1 MKENKIVF
9 IDNYRKKKRK
19 FPVLESNIEK
29 IERLI
34 EELEIRSKEILKMV
48 IEQKQRQKKF
58 FEVKN
63 LLRKLNN
70 KEDGGKSFPAIY
82 FYF

>member
-1 MKENKIVF
+1 VKENKIVF
-9 IDNYRKKKRK
+9 IDDYRKKKRK

-48 IEQKQRQKKF
+48 IELKTKTE
-58 FEVKN
+58 EVFRSQEFIEKI
-63 LLRKLNN
+63 
-70 KEDGGKSFPAIY
+70 E
-82 FYF
+82 

>member
-9 IDNYRKKKRK
+9 IDDYRKKKRN

-34 EELEIRSKEILKMV
+34 EELEIRSKEILKMAIELKTKIEEV
-48 IEQKQRQKKF
+48 FRSQEFINKIEQ
-58 FEVKN
+58 
-63 LLRKLNN
+63 
-70 KEDGGKSFPAIY
+70 
-82 FYF
+82 